1 MSKRTAPPMQ
11 FKENPVI
18 AAERRKKA
26 KAGEEPAPD
35 TEMLSARVNGTNAR
49 QFRAYAK
56 MKGETVQLHLDR
68 AIAEYMERHR
78 F

>member
-1 MSKRTAPPMQ
+1 MSKSAPPMQ
-11 FKENPVI
+11 FRDNPVI
-18 AAERRKKA
+18 AAERRRKGKA
-26 KAGEEPAPD
+26 AEEKAPD
-35 TEMLSARVNGTNAR
+35 TEMLSARINGTNAR

>member
-1 MSKRTAPPMQ
+1 MSKRPPPLK
-11 FKENPVI
+11 FEEAPVI
-18 AAERRKKA
+18 AAERRRKGKA
-26 KAGEEPAPD
+26 EQDKAPD
-35 TEMLSARVNGTNAR
+35 TEMLSARINGTNAR

-56 MKGETVQLHLDR
+56 MRGETVQLHLDR